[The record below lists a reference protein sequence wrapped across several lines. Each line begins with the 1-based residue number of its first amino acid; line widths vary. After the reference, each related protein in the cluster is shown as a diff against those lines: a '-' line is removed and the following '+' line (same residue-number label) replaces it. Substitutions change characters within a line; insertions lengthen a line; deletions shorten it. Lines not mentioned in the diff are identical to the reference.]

1 LFSLLKNTFSR
12 KLASSDF
19 QAIPKIVGAHKPRM
33 SDTEREALKAE
44 VKMPCVY
51 KSEEDLEV
59 EWYIHRG
66 HRLSEQDEMP
76 QLCAE
81 IKQFDTMLAVTTG
94 GRPIAEL
101 LTRSARH
108 RILSPL
114 EQAIET
120 QSPSATSDGFRD
132 IEQFA
137 AELSDDYAFHLLMCY
152 AHIDAVRLCK
162 TQKAKDSGLFGNRAI
177 ESHISKASTHI
188 TFATKHNAQSAAIA
202 AAKCALCEIS
212 NANPAS
218 LMRSYEELI
227 ALDKTTY
234 AHFRKYARA
243 LLAHPEIGLD
253 VLDQEA
259 SKMVKK
265 TQDIWGTGAYAWMYL
280 DPLGTDSASFERV
293 DVTRFMEGALDIFER
308 CPDQH
313 NANLFAG
320 FAALSLSAPVS
331 GKESATQRRN
341 RLQLHETADWIIDT
355 HLRELHPLLWLKG
368 AHWLFLESQEL
379 THDQK
384 AALGEELVLR
394 VMQIHQRH
402 ADAAK

>member
-1 LFSLLKNTFSR
+1 MFSLLKNVFSL

-19 QAIPKIVGAHKPRM
+19 QAFPKIVGSRKPHT
-33 SDTEREALKAE
+33 SDTEREAPKAE

-59 EWYIHRG
+59 DWYIHRG
-66 HRLSEQDEMP
+66 HGLSEQDEMR

-114 EQAIET
+114 EQAIEK

-152 AHIDAVRLCK
+152 AQIDAVRLCR
-162 TQKAKDSGLFGNRAI
+162 TQKAKDCGLFGNRAI

-188 TFATKHNAQSAAIA
+188 AFATKHNAKSVAIA

-212 NANPAS
+212 NANPVS
-218 LMRSYEELI
+218 LMQSYQELI

-234 AHFRKYARA
+234 AHFRRYARA

-253 VLDQEA
+253 LLNHEA
-259 SKMVKK
+259 SEMVKSR
-265 TQDIWGTGAYAWMYL
+265 TWGRACPAGYAY
-280 DPLGTDSASFERV
+280 PSKP
-293 DVTRFMEGALDIFER
+293 
-308 CPDQH
+308 C
-313 NANLFAG
+313 
-320 FAALSLSAPVS
+320 
-331 GKESATQRRN
+331 
-341 RLQLHETADWIIDT
+341 
-355 HLRELHPLLWLKG
+355 
-368 AHWLFLESQEL
+368 
-379 THDQK
+379 
-384 AALGEELVLR
+384 
-394 VMQIHQRH
+394 
-402 ADAAK
+402 

>member
-1 LFSLLKNTFSR
+1 M
-12 KLASSDF
+12 
-19 QAIPKIVGAHKPRM
+19 GAHKPRM

-162 TQKAKDSGLFGNRAI
+162 TQKAKDSGLFGCRTI

-212 NANPAS
+212 NASPVS
-218 LMRSYEELI
+218 LMQTYEELI

-265 TQDIWGTGAYAWMYL
+265 LRISGEQAPTRGCIWIPWV
-280 DPLGTDSASFERV
+280 R
-293 DVTRFMEGALDIFER
+293 I
-308 CPDQH
+308 
-313 NANLFAG
+313 
-320 FAALSLSAPVS
+320 
-331 GKESATQRRN
+331 
-341 RLQLHETADWIIDT
+341 
-355 HLRELHPLLWLKG
+355 
-368 AHWLFLESQEL
+368 
-379 THDQK
+379 
-384 AALGEELVLR
+384 VLR
-394 VMQIHQRH
+394 LNVWTSHVLWKVPWTYSKDVQTSITQIFLPVLRH
-402 ADAAK
+402 YPFPPLFQERKAPHNGETDCSFMKLQIGL